1 MYALRQIQNL
11 LWFLSVGFLLVV
23 ISLNS
28 YSFQSPQAIG
38 RFLIFLFLLIGT
50 VLWRCL
56 ARLERDPILSRI
68 AGSAS
73 GELNAEFYLRLV
85 GYGALPVLGVLTSQF
100 PSISNFVL
108 SWLQPTLEAL
118 H

>member
-1 MYALRQIQNL
+1 
-11 LWFLSVGFLLVV
+11 
-23 ISLNS
+23 
-28 YSFQSPQAIG
+28 
-38 RFLIFLFLLIGT
+38 
-50 VLWRCL
+50 
-56 ARLERDPILSRI
+56 LSRI
-68 AGSAS
+68 AGSTS
-73 GELNAEFYLRLV
+73 GELNAEFYIRLV

>member
-1 MYALRQIQNL
+1 MQHILVRAVRL
-11 LWFLSVGFLLVV
+11 LYGRLHGNVFLF
-23 ISLNS
+23 
-28 YSFQSPQAIG
+28 AIG
-38 RFLIFLFLLIGT
+38 DHVTAPGELFAERFDSP
-50 VLWRCL
+50 RRENRDS
-56 ARLERDPILSRI
+56 RLKRF
-68 AGSAS
+68 S

-100 PSISNFVL
+100 PAVSNFVL